1 MSEKITI
8 TCQIYLF
15 VYIFNRSVQ
24 MRLYTMH
31 KGQHLLIFIMFL
43 CLFFIAVLMGLA
55 GPSMTLRFNIQAS
68 KVKTPGSNKTSGMQI
83 HTPPKSEK
91 IATNLI

>member
-1 MSEKITI
+1 
-8 TCQIYLF
+8 
-15 VYIFNRSVQ
+15 

-68 KVKTPGSNKTSGMQI
+68 KVKAPGSNKTSGMQI
-83 HTPPKSEK
+83 HTTPKSEK